1 MLISWNTTKKCN
13 LNCVHCY
20 RESSFNVDTSNELT
34 TEKGKK
40 LIGEISKA
48 GFRLLILSG
57 GEPLL
62 RNDIFELIGIAREAG
77 IMPAMG
83 TNGTLLTK
91 EVARELLQ
99 AGLRGVA
106 ISVDSLDKEYHD
118 QFRGQPG
125 ALEKAQEGIENALS
139 AGLRVQINMTV
150 TEKNQEEFD
159 KIVSYYEKKGVHA
172 IHPFFLVP
180 TGRALSIE
188 EESLKEKAYFSMIQR
203 VLNLQSST
211 SLELKPTCA
220 PQFMPMAK
228 ELGIAQRFT
237 RGCLAGT
244 AYCCI
249 LPEGQ
254 VNICPYLP
262 VEVGNVR
269 EKSFDQIWES
279 SPVFQELRNFKK
291 YEGACGKCGYVNIC
305 GGCRARAFYYKGSYL
320 AEEPWCFRR

>member
-1 MLISWNTTKKCN
+1 M
-13 LNCVHCY
+13 
-20 RESSFNVDTSNELT
+20 
-34 TEKGKK
+34 
-40 LIGEISKA
+40 
-48 GFRLLILSG
+48 
-57 GEPLL
+57 
-62 RNDIFELIGIAREAG
+62 
-77 IMPAMG
+77 
-83 TNGTLLTK
+83 
-91 EVARELLQ
+91 
-99 AGLRGVA
+99 
-106 ISVDSLDKEYHD
+106 
-118 QFRGQPG
+118 
-125 ALEKAQEGIENALS
+125 EKAQEGIENALS

-249 LPEGQ
+249 LLK
-254 VNICPYLP
+254 VKLIFVLP
-262 VEVGNVR
+262 SVEVGNVR
-269 EKSFDQIWES
+269 EKSFDQI
-279 SPVFQELRNFKK
+279 
-291 YEGACGKCGYVNIC
+291 
-305 GGCRARAFYYKGSYL
+305 
-320 AEEPWCFRR
+320 